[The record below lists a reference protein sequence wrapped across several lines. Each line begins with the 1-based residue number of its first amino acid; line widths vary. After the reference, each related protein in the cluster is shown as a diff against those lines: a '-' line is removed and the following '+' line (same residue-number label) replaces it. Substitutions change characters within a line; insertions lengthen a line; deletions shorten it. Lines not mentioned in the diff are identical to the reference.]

1 MKYRV
6 VVDTNV
12 IISAILNP
20 HGKPTQIINAIIDG
34 KLILITSHAMIDE
47 VRRVLFYP
55 KIKNLLKKKKRA
67 TPENISKNFIDRLF
81 KLANITSDEI
91 KLDVIQDDHDDN
103 IFLACAVEGK
113 ADFIISGDQHLTT
126 LKNYKEIQIL
136 SPAEVI
142 NMIK

>member
-34 KLILITSHAMIDE
+34 KLIFITSHAIIDE

-55 KIKNLLKKKKRA
+55 KIKRLLKKKKLA
-67 TPENISKNFIDRLF
+67 SPENISKNFIDRLF
-81 KLANITSDEI
+81 NLANITSDEI
-91 KLDVIQDDHDDN
+91 KLDVIQDDSDDK

-136 SPAEVI
+136 TPTEFI
-142 NMIK
+142 NIIK